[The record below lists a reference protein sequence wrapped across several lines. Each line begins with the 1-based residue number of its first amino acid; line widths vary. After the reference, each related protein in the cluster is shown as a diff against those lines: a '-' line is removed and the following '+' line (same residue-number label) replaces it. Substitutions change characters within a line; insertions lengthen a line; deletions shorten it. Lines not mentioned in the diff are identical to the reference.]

1 MKKSTKELIDYSIW
15 GVATVAFNMV
25 SYLFFKLFMPYQFA
39 NLLSIITTKIFA
51 YFVNKLFVFH
61 TKSNFIETMKEM
73 FRFILA
79 RALTGVVDYFGLI
92 LLVNYLYI
100 GDNLGKAIMIVITTI
115 LNYVLGKYKVFNKKN
130 NEK

>member
-1 MKKSTKELIDYSIW
+1 MKKSTRELIDYGIW
-15 GVATVAFNMV
+15 GVATVAFNML

-39 NLLSIITTKIFA
+39 NLFSIITTKIFA

-61 TKSNFIETMKEM
+61 TKSNIIETMKEM

-92 LLVNYLYI
+92 VLVNYLYI

-115 LNYVLGKYKVFNKKN
+115 LNYILGKYNVFVKNK
-130 NEK
+130 ESE